1 MDWGVGRYESTAAEL
16 APASEATVD
25 AAALAEGEIVLDVAC
40 GTGNAAAVAAAR
52 GADVVG
58 VDAAERLLGVARER
72 VPAGEFLRGDL
83 ERLPVGD
90 ASFDAVVSVFGVIFA
105 HDARRAAAELRR
117 VVRPGGRIVLA
128 TWVDRGP
135 IADLMRAVRA
145 AAPGADAPREA
156 GDAGAGASPYVRLD
170 WGDPATLE
178 ELLGPGTLTVTEHA
192 IPVRATSPRA
202 WIDRQ
207 DRDHPAWH
215 ALRAT
220 IPAATWATTLDTL
233 TDLLAAA
240 TETTDGTLLVHSPYL
255 VARVDVPPS

>member
-1 MDWGVGRYESTAAEL
+1 MDWGEGRYESTAQEL
-16 APASEATVD
+16 APASEQVVE
-25 AAALAEGEIVLDVAC
+25 AAGIGAGERVLDVAC

-52 GADVVG
+52 GARVVG
-58 VDAAERLLGVARER
+58 VDGAERLLGVARER
-72 VPAGEFLRGDL
+72 VPEGQFLHGDL
-83 ERLPVGD
+83 ERLPVED
-90 ASFDAVVSVFGVIFA
+90 ASFDVVLSVFGVIFA

-128 TWVDRGP
+128 TWLDRGP

-145 AAPGADAPREA
+145 AAPDADADREA
-156 GDAGAGASPYVRLD
+156 GDEDAGASPYVRLD

-178 ELLGPGTLTVTEHA
+178 DLLGPGTFTAAEHA
-192 IPVRATSPRA
+192 LPLTDTSPRA

-220 IPAATWATTLDTL
+220 IPADTWATTLDRL
-233 TDLLAAA
+233 TDVLAGGNEAA
-240 TETTDGTLLVHSPYL
+240 DGTLLIHTPFL
-255 VARVDVPPS
+255 VARMDVPAV